1 METHGNSSRMEFEIY
16 HLYKKNIWREKV
28 ETRRIKRTEEK
39 SRIGDDFSFFFER

>member
-28 ETRRIKRTEEK
+28 ETPVGESNARRKNRE
-39 SRIGDDFSFFFER
+39 